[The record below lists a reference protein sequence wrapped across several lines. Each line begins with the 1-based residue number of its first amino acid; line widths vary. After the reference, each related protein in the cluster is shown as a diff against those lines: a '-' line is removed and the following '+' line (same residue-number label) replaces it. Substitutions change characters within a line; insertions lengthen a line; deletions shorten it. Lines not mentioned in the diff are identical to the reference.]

1 MFLRGLHLGGGGM
14 DERFGKALC
23 AVAWLSCAAAAP
35 GTATAAEPRC
45 RGNPGVIGRCYWI
58 RGEFALSAD
67 SLFIVDRDDNGRWV
81 VIRNAHNSR
90 GGGPVD
96 HAVPRNLEMSY
107 NNAVSRTGSVGGV
120 RVRGDFEVC
129 PIPNQGWFADQ
140 AFACIQSATHL
151 RRVSPNWMSPA
162 QKRLHDQ
169 FAASLERDQAR
180 AAAAEKKGEAEAV
193 ARETARRSGLTPP

>member
-1 MFLRGLHLGGGGM
+1 M
-14 DERFGKALC
+14 DVRFGKALC

-35 GTATAAEPRC
+35 GTATAAHEPRC

-81 VIRNAHNSR
+81 VIRNAQNTR
-90 GGGPVD
+90 GGGPVA
-96 HAVPRNLEMSY
+96 HAVPHNLELSY
-107 NNAVSRTGSVGGV
+107 DSAISRAGSLGGAQ
-120 RVRGDFEVC
+120 VRGDFEVC
-129 PIPNQGWFADQ
+129 PIANQGWFADQ

-180 AAAAEKKGEAEAV
+180 AAAAEKKRDDEAA
-193 ARETARRSGLTPP
+193 AREIERKLGITPP